1 MLSFSVPYCRLRKA
15 CGMAASIII
24 SEGPQAA
31 ALKSTLRHGVVMFS
45 SHPPCRPHITFISGA
60 NGSGKSAIM
69 SALQVQNCYVAPAF
83 LLCVPS

>member
-1 MLSFSVPYCRLRKA
+1 
-15 CGMAASIII
+15 MAASIII

-31 ALKSTLRHGVVMFS
+31 ALKSTLRHGVVMFLY
-45 SHPPCRPHITFISGA
+45 PPCRPHITFISGA